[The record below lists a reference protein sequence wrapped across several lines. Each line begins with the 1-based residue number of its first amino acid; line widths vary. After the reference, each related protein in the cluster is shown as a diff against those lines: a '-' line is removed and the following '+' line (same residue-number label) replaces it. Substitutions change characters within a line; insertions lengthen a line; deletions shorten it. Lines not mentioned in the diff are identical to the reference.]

1 MTMPA
6 PGNRLRAQ
14 RLAMPLVAMACVL
27 AGCLQ
32 PYEARHESQWNSRD
46 QIWLSEPSQ
55 VKLRAAQSRV
65 FEDADRLQ
73 ILTAVVATMQDLG
86 FMIEEVDERLG
97 LVYGRRFDPLE
108 SSWIDDPSYHLYD
121 ERRMLVFTRAML
133 GWAPFEHRSNL
144 VRLTVTVR
152 KRNDAQMVVRASSQ
166 YSLRAVEDPAA
177 YQRFFAAV
185 AQKLSRAA
193 RPFDEIPG

>member
-1 MTMPA
+1 MPA
-6 PGNRLRAQ
+6 PADPRRAALRTM
-14 RLAMPLVAMACVL
+14 LLVASGCVL

-32 PYEARHESQWNSRD
+32 PYEARHESQWNARD
-46 QIWLSEPSQ
+46 QIWLAEPSQ

-133 GWAPFEHRSNL
+133 GWGPFEHRSNL

-152 KRNDAQMVVRASSQ
+152 KRNDAQMVVRASGQ
-166 YSLRAVEDPAA
+166 FCLRAVEDPAA

-193 RPFDEIPG
+193 QPFAEPPG